1 LDNPPRLIFNGKVV
15 REKDG
20 FMRNVFPGKRNLS
33 VWLRENTANSGS
45 YESFVLI
52 TASNSD
58 GSSSVLVNGDR
69 ILDVQPSTFVQTPK
83 ERVVTDIERLKARIY
98 STYVIL
104 GYGFLILLITFSIFS
119 FGGVIKARVVLTGSM
134 EPVISPG
141 DVVITMPVS
150 RREPRVGDVVT
161 YVAKRFD
168 GSPVG
173 NFTHRIISGDSSAG
187 FIVKGDAN
195 PTPDIQRPKLPDIA
209 GVVIFTIPFIGT
221 LMTPRALAILVPTL
235 FGIWLVVD
243 ALRKR
248 D

>member
-1 LDNPPRLIFNGKVV
+1 
-15 REKDG
+15 
-20 FMRNVFPGKRNLS
+20 MRNVFPNHPNLN
-33 VWLRENTANSGS
+33 VWVP
-45 YESFVLI
+45 ESFGEYSQDSFTLV
-52 TASNSD
+52 TASNSS
-58 GSSSVLVNGDR
+58 GSASTLVTRDR
-69 ILDVQPSTFVQTPK
+69 LVEVNASAFVQTPK
-83 ERVVTDIERLKARIY
+83 ERVVTDWEKLKSRLYA
-98 STYVIL
+98 SYVVM

-141 DVVITMPVS
+141 DVVVTTPVK
-150 RREPRVGDVVT
+150 RREPALGDVVT

-173 NFTHRIISGDSSAG
+173 TFTHRIIGGDESEG

-195 PTPDIQRPKLPDIA
+195 PTPDIQRPKYQDIA
-209 GVVIFTIPFIGT
+209 GVVIFTIPFVGT

-248 D
+248 E

>member
-1 LDNPPRLIFNGKVV
+1 
-15 REKDG
+15 
-20 FMRNVFPGKRNLS
+20 MRNVFPNHPHLN
-33 VWLRENTANSGS
+33 VWVP
-45 YESFVLI
+45 ESFGEYSQDSFTLV
-52 TASNSD
+52 TASNSS
-58 GSSSVLVNGDR
+58 GSASALVTRDR
-69 ILDVQPSTFVQTPK
+69 LVEVNASAFVQTPK
-83 ERVVTDIERLKARIY
+83 ERVVTDWEKLKSRLYA
-98 STYVIL
+98 SYVVM

-141 DVVITMPVS
+141 DVVVTTPVK
-150 RREPRVGDVVT
+150 RREPALGDVVT

-173 NFTHRIISGDSSAG
+173 TFTHRIIGGDKSEG

-195 PTPDIQRPKLPDIA
+195 PTPDIQRPKYQDIA
-209 GVVIFTIPFIGT
+209 GVVIFTIPFVGT

-235 FGIWLVVD
+235 YGLWLVVD

-248 D
+248 E

>member
-1 LDNPPRLIFNGKVV
+1 
-15 REKDG
+15 
-20 FMRNVFPGKRNLS
+20 MRNVFPNHPQLS
-33 VWLRENTANSGS
+33 VWASESRVDQGSDLFTLVTVSNSSGS
-45 YESFVLI
+45 
-52 TASNSD
+52 ASS
-58 GSSSVLVNGDR
+58 LVSGDR
-69 ILDVQPSTFVQTPK
+69 VVEVNASAFVQTPK
-83 ERVVTDIERLKARIY
+83 ERVVTDWERLKSRLYA
-98 STYVIL
+98 SYVVL

-141 DVVITMPVS
+141 DVVVTTPIK
-150 RREPRVGDVVT
+150 RREPELGDVVT

-173 NFTHRIISGDSSAG
+173 TFTHRIIGGDNKDG

-195 PTPDIQRPKLPDIA
+195 PSPDIQRPKFEDIA
-209 GVVIFTIPFIGT
+209 GVVIFTIPFVGT

-248 D
+248 E

>member
-1 LDNPPRLIFNGKVV
+1 
-15 REKDG
+15 
-20 FMRNVFPGKRNLS
+20 MRNAFPDLPNLS
-33 VWLRENTANSGS
+33 VWLLDSSTNQRTFD
-45 YESFVLI
+45 SFTLI
-52 TASNSD
+52 TASNST
-58 GSSSVLVNGDR
+58 GVSSVLVNGDR
-69 ILDVQPSTFVQTPK
+69 VLPVRPADFVQTPK
-83 ERVVTDIERLKARIY
+83 ERVITDLERLKTRIY
-98 STYVIL
+98 AAYVFL
-104 GYGFLILLITFSIFS
+104 GYGFLILLVTFSIFS

-141 DVVITMPVS
+141 DVVITMPAS
-150 RREPRVGDVVT
+150 RREPAVGDVVT

-173 NFTHRIISGDSSAG
+173 NFTHRIISGSQSEG

-195 PTPDIQRPKLPDIA
+195 PAPDVQRPKLQDIA
-209 GVVIFTIPFIGT
+209 GVVVFTIPFIGT

-248 D
+248 E